1 MAGRA
6 IVSDL
11 VAMAHSR
18 GEDAIEAMVRE
29 HARLV
34 YRIAH
39 AVLRNHHDAEDA
51 TQETF
56 IRVLRHGRKLKLVLD
71 RKAWLARIAWRVAI
85 ERRGKRPE
93 VSLDAIENPADQPC
107 TPRQRA
113 DDLLIAEQR
122 SELLDRLIAGLP
134 GQLRDV
140 VALSLLQDLA
150 HGEIATILEISEAAV
165 RSRLFRA
172 RQILKEKLTLLEK
185 RHGT

>member
-11 VAMAHSR
+11 AAMAHSQ

-34 YRIAH
+34 YRIAY

-56 IRVLRHGRKLKLVLD
+56 MRVLRHGRKLKHVFD
-71 RKAWLARIAWRVAI
+71 RKAWLARIGWRVAI
-85 ERRGKRPE
+85 ERREKRPE
-93 VSLDAIENPADQPC
+93 VSLHVIEHAANQPC
-107 TPRQRA
+107 APQERA
-113 DDLLIAEQR
+113 DDLLIAGQR
-122 SELLDRLIAGLP
+122 AELLDRLIAGLP

-140 VALSLLQDLA
+140 VALSSLQDLA
-150 HGEIATILEISEAAV
+150 HGEIATILEISETSV

-172 RQILKEKLTLLEK
+172 RQILKEKLAVLEK